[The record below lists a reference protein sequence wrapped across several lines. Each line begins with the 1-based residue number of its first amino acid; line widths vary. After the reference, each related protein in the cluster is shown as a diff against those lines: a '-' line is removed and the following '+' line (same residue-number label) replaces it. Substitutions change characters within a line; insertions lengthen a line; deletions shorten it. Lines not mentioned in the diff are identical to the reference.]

1 MPVPDVWPKD
11 IFKSFKI
18 MPTKHLSNA
27 FKNLSKI
34 AKGTWKAMGTA
45 AKEIKTATSLFA
57 AFGSESLITKVFNKV
72 IGNYTKYLS
81 DTFWGEVVK
90 EIDFDVMTTAITDI
104 LGPIFAGIG
113 TWIADRIAEA
123 PVGASIGGALG
134 GLIGSAYG
142 PMGQLVGTLAGMAI
156 GWLADKIAD
165 RVAETTEPPP
175 GAPASIPYGEPGS
188 IPQDYA
194 SESYYNW
201 YQKWAAQMASY
212 GETLPLPTWIP
223 PPTAAEYF
231 AGLTPQQERYERY
244 ERYSLLG
251 QYQFGTPY
259 VPKSGP
265 YHLTRGEAVVSA
277 KENRQGSGG
286 ININI
291 DLRNAVVD
299 NVDRLSQKIAEQ
311 VMIRIG

>member
-1 MPVPDVWPKD
+1 MPEPWPKD

-57 AFGSESLITKVFNKV
+57 AFGSESLIAKVFDKV

-104 LGPIFAGIG
+104 LGPIFSGIG
-113 TWIADRIAEA
+113 EWIGDRIAEA
-123 PVGASIGGALG
+123 PVAASIGGALG
-134 GLIGSAYG
+134 GLLGGALGSLIGSAYG
-142 PMGQLVGTLAGMAI
+142 PMGQVVGTLAGMAI
-156 GWLADKIAD
+156 GWLADQLAGEVK
-165 RVAETTEPPP
+165 PLP
-175 GAPASIPYGEPGS
+175 GEPGG
-188 IPQDYA
+188 IPRDYT
-194 SESYYNW
+194 SEEYYNW
-201 YQKWAAQMASY
+201 YHANKPFRGTAGTYIPKPTWTPDETPPTWAPPTL
-212 GETLPLPTWIP
+212 TLPRWV
-223 PPTAAEYF
+223 
-231 AGLTPQQERYERY
+231 QEFQ
-244 ERYSLLG
+244 LG
-251 QYQFGTPY
+251 TSY
-259 VPKSGP
+259 VPRTGP
-265 YHLTRGEAVVSA
+265 AIVHRGEEIIPA
-277 KENRQGSGG
+277 NRRGSRGE
-286 ININI
+286 ITINI

>member
-57 AFGSESLITKVFNKV
+57 AFGSESLITKVFDKV
-72 IGNYTKYLS
+72 IGNYTTYLS

-90 EIDFDVMTTAITDI
+90 GIDFDVVTTVITDI
-104 LGPIFAGIG
+104 LGPVFTAVG
-113 TWIADRIAEA
+113 TWIGDKIEQA
-123 PVGASIGGALG
+123 PIGTAIGGSLG
-134 GLIGSAYG
+134 YLIGSF
-142 PMGQLVGTLAGMAI
+142 VGHPGIGAAI
-156 GWLADKIAD
+156 GASLGFLIEEIGKSFTRTEFRDTLEDAIDKGYTIY
-165 RVAETTEPPP
+165 
-175 GAPASIPYGEPGS
+175 GAPPDIPFPT
-188 IPQDYA
+188 PDYDL
-194 SESYYNW
+194 Y
-201 YQKWAAQMASY
+201 
-212 GETLPLPTWIP
+212 
-223 PPTAAEYF
+223 
-231 AGLTPQQERYERY
+231 RYERY
-244 ERYSLLG
+244 NLPEYQLG
-251 QYQFGTPY
+251 TSY
-259 VPKSGP
+259 VPRTGP
-265 YHLTRGEAVVSA
+265 AMVHRGE
-277 KENRQGSGG
+277 EIIPPNRRGSRGE
-286 ININI
+286 ITINI